1 MDELQQ
7 YTGYLPG
14 ELDTLR
20 LSKDLISFVNAR
32 TNEFSDRTARVYD
45 EATPRQ
51 KRDYERFL
59 QTMLLKRYGYQGH
72 VMDMKNLGNF
82 YDRGLFY
89 RSTDEGFRFI
99 SLPARNSVNYLLS
112 MAMQNNLEP
121 IDSVMVCYLS
131 LQLIELMLFLLESWT
146 ERNYS

>member
-1 MDELQQ
+1 MNELQQ
-7 YTGYLPG
+7 YTGYLPR

-20 LSKDLISFVNAR
+20 DSEDLISFVQAR
-32 TNEFSDRTARVYD
+32 TNEFSARTARVYD

-51 KRDYERFL
+51 KQDYLRFL
-59 QTMLLKRYGYQGH
+59 QTMSLKRYGYQGH

-89 RSTDEGFRFI
+89 RSPDKGFQFI
-99 SLPARNSVNYLLS
+99 SLPARNSSNYLLS

-121 IDSVMVCYLS
+121 IDSVMVCYCFK
-131 LQLIELMLFLLESWT
+131 IV
-146 ERNYS
+146 